1 MLRVDITM
9 LVWLTVG
16 WLVIIQPYVTSFVM
30 VYLVTSMVTLCGWKS
45 STVRISIG
53 HQIKCCMWQSRK
65 CHKGGCGSPQNLL
78 FYIRTQAIH
87 QMTFDRAQLVED
99 YIQQLIEGMDYK
111 TMECLVY
118 DTLKDNLSD
127 YTDEQL
133 ITEVTEYNPEL
144 LEDVPVA

>member
-1 MLRVDITM
+1 MPGRVQLRKWHNTPR
-9 LVWLTVG
+9 LPAPT
-16 WLVIIQPYVTSFVM
+16 
-30 VYLVTSMVTLCGWKS
+30 
-45 STVRISIG
+45 
-53 HQIKCCMWQSRK
+53 
-65 CHKGGCGSPQNLL
+65 LL

>member
-1 MLRVDITM
+1 MISMLNQATNGNDLLAILDTLTEDVSVESDTQPTLETIDF
-9 LVWLTVG
+9 WLECATSWTGTVC
-16 WLVIIQPYVTSFVM
+16 S
-30 VYLVTSMVTLCGWKS
+30 
-45 STVRISIG
+45 
-53 HQIKCCMWQSRK
+53 QSR
-65 CHKGGCGSPQNLL
+65 GCCAILNKSTKQ
-78 FYIRTQAIH
+78 IH

-133 ITEVTEYNPEL
+133 ITEVEEYNPEL
-144 LEDVPVA
+144 LQDVPVA